1 MIKKIIPA
9 LLSAGAITALLL
21 FGADISQGVRCGLA
35 VCGEVVIP
43 SLFPFMVLANF
54 IAYGNGAD
62 YLSKPF
68 SGAVKWLFRL
78 PDKAVASVLLSF
90 IGGYPVGAALA
101 SKLYTRREITLC
113 DAECMLTFAV
123 NASPAMVIFAVG
135 NGMLGSA
142 QLGALL
148 YGVHIL
154 AAVIN
159 GILFSRILNHM
170 SKSKATS
177 TQNKTKKCSDRADEI
192 LYKSA
197 SNDNAADKYDVLPP
211 NLRKNIADRFV
222 EATADAS
229 AAMISVC
236 GCVMLFAGIIASL
249 GKWSFLAPFAEV
261 TVGCAAAVK
270 FGLPAVAATLGFG
283 GFSVIMQVMSLSK
296 GIIRPSVLFFSRI
309 NHAVLSYLIC
319 KIALFLLPSAAVAVI
334 STAVPSAAKALSI
347 TAPVSAS
354 LMLLASVVM
363 CSAAATKKQSEK

>member
-54 IAYGNGAD
+54 IASGNGAD

-78 PDKAVASVLLSF
+78 PEKAVASVLLSF

-101 SKLYTRREITLC
+101 SKLYTRGEITLC
-113 DAECMLTFAV
+113 DARCKPPF
-123 NASPAMVIFAVG
+123 PANPSRRMVICGVG
-135 NGMLGSA
+135 TGMLGSA
-142 QLGALL
+142 QLGALV

-159 GILFSRILNHM
+159 GIVFSRILNHM

-177 TQNKTKKCSDRADEI
+177 TQNKTKKCSDRAAEI

-296 GIIRPSVLFFSRI
+296 GIIRPSILFFSRI

>member
-54 IAYGNGAD
+54 IASGNGAD

-159 GILFSRILNHM
+159 GIVFSRILNHM

-177 TQNKTKKCSDRADEI
+177 TRNKTKKCSDRAAEI

-261 TVGCAAAVK
+261 TVGCAAAIK

-363 CSAAATKKQSEK
+363 CSAAATKKRSEK

>member
-54 IAYGNGAD
+54 IASGNGAD

-78 PDKAVASVLLSF
+78 PEKAVASVLLSF

-142 QLGALL
+142 QLGSLL

-159 GILFSRILNHM
+159 GIVFSRILNHM

-177 TQNKTKKCSDRADEI
+177 TQNKTKKCSDRAAEI
-192 LYKSA
+192 CL
-197 SNDNAADKYDVLPP
+197 
-211 NLRKNIADRFV
+211 
-222 EATADAS
+222 
-229 AAMISVC
+229 
-236 GCVMLFAGIIASL
+236 
-249 GKWSFLAPFAEV
+249 
-261 TVGCAAAVK
+261 
-270 FGLPAVAATLGFG
+270 
-283 GFSVIMQVMSLSK
+283 
-296 GIIRPSVLFFSRI
+296 
-309 NHAVLSYLIC
+309 
-319 KIALFLLPSAAVAVI
+319 
-334 STAVPSAAKALSI
+334 
-347 TAPVSAS
+347 
-354 LMLLASVVM
+354 
-363 CSAAATKKQSEK
+363 